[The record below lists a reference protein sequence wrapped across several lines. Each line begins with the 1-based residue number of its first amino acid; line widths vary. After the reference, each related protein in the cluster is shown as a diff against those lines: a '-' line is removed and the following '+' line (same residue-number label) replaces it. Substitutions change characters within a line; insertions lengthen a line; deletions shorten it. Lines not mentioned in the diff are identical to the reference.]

1 MGNDLLVVTSHPR
14 NNFRKPTSATSG
26 GGSISNITPISR
38 IDVAP
43 SHEELLTPE
52 ELATKLKVSKSTVF
66 ELTRK
71 RTAGSR
77 LPMPKLKV
85 GKFVRFRYSEVIT
98 WMEKNGQ
105 AA

>member
-1 MGNDLLVVTSHPR
+1 MKNHTKVQSID
-14 NNFRKPTSATSG
+14 AAQTSG
-26 GGSISNITPISR
+26 TSPSR
-38 IDVAP
+38 P
-43 SHEELLTPE
+43 PFEELLTAE
-52 ELATKLKVSKSTVF
+52 ELAAKLKVSKSTVF

-85 GKFVRFRYSEVIT
+85 GKFVRFRFSEVIS